1 MKQVN
6 LLLMLG
12 VVVAI
17 GGCASSKSGDT
28 YTRDEARRVQ
38 NVQMGVVEGSRPVK
52 IEGTKTPIG
61 SGAGAVV
68 GGIAGSSAGQ
78 GRGSAVGTVLGA
90 VVGGVAG
97 AAAEEGFTREDGV
110 EVTIRLESGRLI
122 SVVQAAGKEQ
132 FQPGDRVRIMET
144 GGVTRVTHY

>member
-12 VVVAI
+12 VVAAI

-38 NVQMGVVEGSRPVK
+38 NVQMGIVEGSRPVK
-52 IEGTKTPIG
+52 IEGTGTPIG

-122 SVVQAAGKEQ
+122 SVVQAGKEQ

-144 GGVTRVTHY
+144 GGVTRVTH

>member
-28 YTRDEARRVQ
+28 YTREETRRAQ
-38 NVQMGVVEGSRPVK
+38 TVQMGIVEGSRPVK
-52 IEGTKTPIG
+52 IEGTKSDIG
-61 SGAGAVV
+61 TGAGAIV

-78 GRGSAVGTVLGA
+78 GKGSAVGAVIGA
-90 VVGGVAG
+90 VAGGVAG

-110 EVTIRLESGRLI
+110 EVTVRLENGRLI
-122 SVVQAAGKEQ
+122 SIVQAGKEQ
-132 FQPGDRVRIMET
+132 FQPGDKVRILEG
-144 GGVTRVTHY
+144 GGVTRVTH